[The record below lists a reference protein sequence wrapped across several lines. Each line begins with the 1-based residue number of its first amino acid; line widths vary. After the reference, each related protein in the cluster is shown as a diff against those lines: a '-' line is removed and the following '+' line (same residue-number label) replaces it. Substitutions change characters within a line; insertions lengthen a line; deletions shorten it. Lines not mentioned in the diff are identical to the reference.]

1 MGGGVDQLGF
11 FCWEVED
18 GRSKNERG
26 DPKIGEGVEMNL
38 EIFLDFGGGF
48 IIILHKMSRD
58 TQNWGR
64 SIFFLKNTSHQGIFG
79 TFSNICMTGTK
90 FVI

>member
-58 TQNWGR
+58 TQKWGR
-64 SIFFLKNTSHQGIFG
+64 SKL
-79 TFSNICMTGTK
+79 FSKKTPPLRV
-90 FVI
+90 FYV